1 LKHAIARTI
10 GSLLLGLG
18 MALSAAAQTVE
29 GEVRKIDPDA
39 GKITLYHAVIP
50 NLDRPE
56 MQSSFRVADP
66 AWLKAFHVGDKVKFS
81 ADKVNGQ
88 FTVTAIEPRK

>member
-1 LKHAIARTI
+1 MATRTYLFVRQEPHLKHAIARTI

-39 GKITLYHAVIP
+39 GKITL
-50 NLDRPE
+50 
-56 MQSSFRVADP
+56 
-66 AWLKAFHVGDKVKFS
+66 
-81 ADKVNGQ
+81 
-88 FTVTAIEPRK
+88 